1 MRILFQKGFELVV
14 CAALQSTTNQ
24 PSFSDVLIYR
34 MNPSDDSSFLGSL
47 ASRFDKLRSGR
58 SRNALVNGKLT
69 MWYHFWSCNKKALRT
84 RGRHFCK
91 KNLVS
96 MYFIVQ
102 FTQTKTLD
110 CCQYFDILCKYFNNY
125 QLPINFKTICED
137 TNLLDK

>member
-47 ASRFDKLRSGR
+47 AFRFDKLRSGR

-69 MWYHFWSCNKKALRT
+69 M
-84 RGRHFCK
+84 
-91 KNLVS
+91 
-96 MYFIVQ
+96 
-102 FTQTKTLD
+102 
-110 CCQYFDILCKYFNNY
+110 
-125 QLPINFKTICED
+125 
-137 TNLLDK
+137 